1 MRLVSV
7 SLEGVRKIRAARVD
21 FDPTGVLVEIHGPN
35 ETGKSSVIDGI
46 SQLIEPYA
54 VNSPD
59 RPFGDFV
66 NYDAKR
72 AVISGVISERGV
84 NKYDVKRIFN
94 KEGKT
99 TSLSVRDLETGAPI
113 TQPPQKFLSSLFST
127 VARDPLLFLDKP
139 ADKQFEYFAKIKGI
153 DKALAASDAAVKAA
167 EERRK
172 AARQALD
179 LAEKMNAR
187 DGGAYET
194 ARQAANGIAEE
205 PVDVQ
210 AVMVEKT
217 EAESLASKIKTGR
230 QKVEQIRNEIERAN
244 ALIAETMTKVDQ
256 LEAQAAETE
265 ARIKAAGPLD
275 AIEEKIRTCSSR
287 IVNAQRINELSA
299 KRTAAEQSK
308 AEHTAKLK
316 AFNDSEAAVKAEREK
331 RQRTVADAPS
341 PVPGLDIDAETKTIT
356 LDGQP
361 LANASTARQAEV
373 SIDLAV
379 AENPPLKVLF
389 LKQGSFIDGAH
400 LAQIAKRLAAAS
412 EEWMLIFESVRREA
426 GPDDDPNTFTIY
438 GADLKRDGECDGE

>member
-1 MRLVSV
+1 LF
-7 SLEGVRKIRAARVD
+7 A
-21 FDPTGVLVEIHGPN
+21 H
-35 ETGKSSVIDGI
+35 
-46 SQLIEPYA
+46 
-54 VNSPD
+54 D
-59 RPFGDFV
+59 RP
-66 NYDAKR
+66 AR
-72 AVISGVISERGV
+72 RGL
-84 NKYDVKRIFN
+84 
-94 KEGKT
+94 G
-99 TSLSVRDLETGAPI
+99 L
-113 TQPPQKFLSSLFST
+113 
-127 VARDPLLFLDKP
+127 
-139 ADKQFEYFAKIKGI
+139 
-153 DKALAASDAAVKAA
+153 LAAGV
-167 EERRK
+167 
-172 AARQALD
+172 
-179 LAEKMNAR
+179 
-187 DGGAYET
+187 T
-194 ARQAANGIAEE
+194 ANGIAEE